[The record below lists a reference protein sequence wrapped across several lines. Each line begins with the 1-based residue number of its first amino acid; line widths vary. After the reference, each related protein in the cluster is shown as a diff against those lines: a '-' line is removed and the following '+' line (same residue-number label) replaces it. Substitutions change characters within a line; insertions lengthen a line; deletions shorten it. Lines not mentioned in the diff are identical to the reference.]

1 MKTDETE
8 YNENGIQG
16 LEIVDENWKEDIK
29 TVFEQIEFSY
39 PYPDTQ
45 TEAFYTIIWN
55 KSLTPLSFQQL
66 LSNVV

>member
-29 TVFEQIEFSY
+29 TVFEQIDFLY
-39 PYPDTQ
+39 PYPDMQ
-45 TEAFYTIIWN
+45 TEAF
-55 KSLTPLSFQQL
+55 
-66 LSNVV
+66 VMHV